1 MRYPKYIKQN
11 DTIGFVS
18 PSFGCGTEPYISAFE
33 NARHKLKQRGY
44 MDDVGYNCYKSDGI
58 GRSTNAEDCAK
69 EFMDYYK
76 SEGNQAL
83 MSCGGGE
90 LMCEILDFI
99 DFKQLKSM
107 EPKWFMGYSDN
118 THMTFLL
125 TTICDTA
132 AVYGPCAPA
141 FGMEPWHKS
150 LEDAMG
156 ILEGKVDTVKNYD
169 GWEADS
175 LKNEENPL
183 APYNITEPFKLK
195 KYKNFSSL
203 NFSSLNFS
211 SKDFNLRETSETLS
225 FSGRLLGG
233 CLDCLINISGT
244 KFDNVKGFIEK
255 YKEDGIVWF
264 LESCDLN
271 VMSIRRAM
279 WQLDAGGWFKYA
291 KGFIIGRPYCMKE
304 DVKNGASMMGLDQ
317 YSAVLEVVKKYNV
330 PVIMD
335 ADIGH
340 LSPMMPLVLGSMA
353 DVRAEENSLVIEMK
367 MI

>member
-33 NARHKLKQRGY
+33 NARRKLKLRGY
-44 MDDVGYNCYKSDGI
+44 RDNVGYNCHKNDGI
-58 GRSTNAEDCAK
+58 GRSTNAWDCAK

-76 SEGNQAL
+76 SEDVQAL

-99 DFKQLKSM
+99 DFEELKSS

-141 FGMEPWHKS
+141 FGMEPWHKA
-150 LEDAMG
+150 LGDAIG
-156 ILEGKVDTVKNYD
+156 ILEGRITTVKNYD
-169 GWEADS
+169 GWEANS
-175 LKNEENPL
+175 LKDEENPL
-183 APYNITEPFKLK
+183 EPYNVTEPFKMK
-195 KYKNFSSL
+195 KYKGINPL
-203 NFSSLNFS
+203 K
-211 SKDFNLRETSETLS
+211 KDEGIS

-233 CLDCLINISGT
+233 CLDCLINICGT

-271 VMSIRRAM
+271 VMSVRRAM
-279 WQLDAGGWFKYA
+279 WQLNAAGWFKHT

-304 DVKNGASMMGLDQ
+304 DVQNGASMMGLDQ
-317 YSAVLEVVKKYNV
+317 YSAVLEAIKEYNV

-340 LSPMMPLVLGSMA
+340 LAPMMPLVLGSMA
-353 DVRAEENSLVIEMK
+353 NIKAEGNSLTVEMK

>member
-18 PSFGCGTEPYISAFE
+18 PSFGCGTDPYISAFE
-33 NARHKLKQRGY
+33 NARHKLRQRGY
-44 MDDVGYNCYKSDGI
+44 RDDAGYNCRKTDGI
-58 GRSTNAEDCAK
+58 GRSTNARDCAR

-76 SEGNQAL
+76 SDKNQAL
-83 MSCGGGE
+83 ISCGGGE

-99 DFKQLKSM
+99 DFDKLKAL

-141 FGMEPWHKS
+141 FGMEPWHKA
-150 LEDAMG
+150 LEDAIG
-156 ILEGKVDTVKNYD
+156 ILEGKVNTVKNYD
-169 GWEADS
+169 GWEAVS

-183 APYNITEPFKLK
+183 KPYNITEPFKLK
-195 KYKNFSSL
+195 KFINSSMDFSSMDFSLMNFSSL
-203 NFSSLNFS
+203 GT
-211 SKDFNLRETSETLS
+211 DEALS

-233 CLDCLINISGT
+233 CLDCLVNISGT
-244 KFDNVKGFIEK
+244 KFDNVKSFTEK
-255 YKEDGIVWF
+255 YKEDGIIWF

-279 WQLDAGGWFKYA
+279 WQLDASGWFKYA
-291 KGFIIGRPYCMKE
+291 KGFIIGRPYCMRE

-317 YSAVLEVVKKYNV
+317 YSAVLEIVKKYDV

-340 LSPMMPLVLGSMA
+340 LPPMMPLVLGSMA
-353 DVRAEENSLVIEMK
+353 DVQAKENSLTIKMNMK
-367 MI
+367 

>member
-33 NARHKLKQRGY
+33 NARRKLKERGY
-44 MDDVGYNCYKSDGI
+44 KEDVGYNCRKSDGI
-58 GRSTNAEDCAK
+58 GRSTSARNCAK
-69 EFMDYYK
+69 EFMEYYK
-76 SEGNQAL
+76 SKGNQAL

-90 LMCEILDFI
+90 LMCEILDYI
-99 DFKQLKSM
+99 DFEELKAI

-141 FGMEPWHKS
+141 FGMRTWHKS
-150 LEDAMG
+150 LEDAIG
-156 ILEGKVDTVKNYD
+156 ILEGLVTTVKNYD
-169 GWEADS
+169 GWEAYS
-175 LKNEENPL
+175 LKSEENPL
-183 APYNITEPFKLK
+183 EPYNVTEPFKLK
-195 KYKNFSSL
+195 SYRGLNPLKN
-203 NFSSLNFS
+203 
-211 SKDFNLRETSETLS
+211 DEAIS

-233 CLDCLINISGT
+233 CLDCLINICGT
-244 KFDNVKGFIEK
+244 KFDNVKAFTEK

-279 WQLDAGGWFKYA
+279 WQLNSGGWFKHA
-291 KGFIIGRPYCMKE
+291 KGFIIGRPYCMRE
-304 DVKNGASMMGLDQ
+304 DVHNGASMMGLDQ
-317 YSAVLEVVKKYNV
+317 YNAVLEVIEKYNV

-340 LSPMMPLVLGSMA
+340 LAPMMPLVSGSVA
-353 DVRAEENSLVIEMK
+353 SVTAEENSLMVEMIMK
-367 MI
+367 